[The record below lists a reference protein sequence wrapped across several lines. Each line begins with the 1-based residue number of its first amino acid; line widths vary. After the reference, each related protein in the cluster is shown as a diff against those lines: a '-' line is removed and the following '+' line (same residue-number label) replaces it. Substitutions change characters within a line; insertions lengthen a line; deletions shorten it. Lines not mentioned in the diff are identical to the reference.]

1 MQRDFGPQMI
11 IWGLWHRDWSN
22 LQTEFFKGTRKS
34 PKVWFGQLSNEIW
47 KITNDM
53 WKSINEAEHKD
64 KKSRINMERD
74 EEVNTA
80 IQDIYDRLPKN
91 LRILPHDN
99 QQFFAKKQYIGN
111 SAN

>member
-1 MQRDFGPQMI
+1 
-11 IWGLWHRDWSN
+11 
-22 LQTEFFKGTRKS
+22 
-34 PKVWFGQLSNEIW
+34 
-47 KITNDM
+47 M